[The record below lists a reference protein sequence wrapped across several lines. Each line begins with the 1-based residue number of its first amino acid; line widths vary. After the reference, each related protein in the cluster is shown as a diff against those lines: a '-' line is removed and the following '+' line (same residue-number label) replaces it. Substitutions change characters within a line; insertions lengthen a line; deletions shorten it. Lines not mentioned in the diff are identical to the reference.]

1 MATFAPN
8 PEAVARVP
16 RSIAYRYDALP
27 LNLAGGVLTVAL
39 AAPDDTAV
47 LDALRTATRLRLRP
61 LPMARDAIRENL
73 RVAYGETVAPA
84 AAARERD
91 GDAPA
96 VRALDLVF
104 ARAIAA
110 HASDIHVE
118 PSGGGG
124 RVRLRVDGIL
134 RELETIP
141 PELFA
146 AFTSRLKLVA
156 GMDIADR
163 RQPQDGRCGIPF
175 EQREIDA
182 RVASVPTIDGEKIV
196 VRLLDRYAAA
206 PDLATLGVP
215 REMLECYRAAAV
227 HAPWGF
233 VVVTGPT
240 GSGKTTTLY
249 ATLAELDA
257 RSRNVCSVEDPIEM
271 RLNGV
276 SQVQVNLRAGL
287 TFPLVLRAFMRQ
299 DPDVVM
305 VGEMRDGETA
315 AVAVSAALAGQVV
328 FTTLH
333 ANDAPR
339 TIDRLVELG
348 VARHSLAAALTAVVA
363 QRLVRVLC
371 EQCRVREPIPA
382 AVRETL
388 RTTLE
393 AWYVAGGC
401 RACAGTGYLGRTGV
415 YELMDV
421 DDATRDAI
429 ATGAS
434 SVHVAQLAARSGY
447 RPMRD
452 HALAKVLAGTTS
464 FDELTRVVAWSAAR

>member
-1 MATFAPN
+1 MTTFAPN

-16 RSIAYRYDALP
+16 RAIAYRYDALP
-27 LNLAGGVLTVAL
+27 LNVADGVLTVAL
-39 AAPDDTAV
+39 AVPTDTAV

-61 LPMARDAIRENL
+61 LPMERDAIRENL
-73 RVAYGETVAPA
+73 RAAYGEPA
-84 AAARERD
+84 IAAERGRGD
-91 GDAPA
+91 DAPA
-96 VRALDLVF
+96 VRAVELVF

-118 PSGGGG
+118 PCASGG

-134 RELETIP
+134 RELETVP
-141 PELFA
+141 AELFPT
-146 AFTSRLKLVA
+146 FSSRLKLLA

-182 RVASVPTIDGEKIV
+182 RAASVPTLDGEKIV
-196 VRLLDRYAAA
+196 VRLLDHYAAT
-206 PDLATLGVP
+206 PDLAALGMP
-215 REMLECYRAAAV
+215 ADMLRRYRGAV

-233 VVVTGPT
+233 VLATGPT

-249 ATLAELDA
+249 ASLAELDA
-257 RSRNVCSVEDPIEM
+257 RSRNVCSVEDPVEM
-271 RLNGV
+271 RLRGV
-276 SQVQVNLRAGL
+276 SQVQVNVRAGL
-287 TFPLVLRAFMRQ
+287 TFPLVVRAFMRQ

-305 VGEMRDGETA
+305 IGEMRDGETA

-363 QRLVRVLC
+363 QRLVRTLC
-371 EQCRVREPIPA
+371 EQCRVRESIPA
-382 AVRETL
+382 QLRETL
-388 RTTLE
+388 RTTHD
-393 AWYVAGGC
+393 AWYAARGC

-421 DDATRDAI
+421 DDTTRDAI

-434 SVHVAQLAARSGY
+434 SVHVAQLAARNGY

-452 HALAKVLAGTTS
+452 DALAKVLGGTTS

>member
-1 MATFAPN
+1 MTTFAPN

-16 RSIAYRYDALP
+16 RAIAYRYDALA
-27 LNLAGGVLTVAL
+27 LNLADGVLTVAL
-39 AAPDDTAV
+39 AAPGDAAI

-61 LPMARDAIRENL
+61 LPMERDVIRENL
-73 RVAYGETVAPA
+73 RVAYGETAPA
-84 AAARERD
+84 AAERGRD

-96 VRALDLVF
+96 VRAVELVF

-118 PSGGGG
+118 PCAAGG

-141 PELFA
+141 SELFP
-146 AFTSRLKLVA
+146 AFSSRLKLVA

-206 PDLATLGVP
+206 PDLATLGMP
-215 REMLECYRAAAV
+215 AEMLQRYRSAV

-233 VVVTGPT
+233 VLATGPT

-249 ATLAELDA
+249 ASLAELDA

-271 RLNGV
+271 RLGSV
-276 SQVQVNLRAGL
+276 TQVQVNMRAGL
-287 TFPLVLRAFMRQ
+287 TFPLVVRAFMRQ

-363 QRLVRVLC
+363 QRLVRTLC
-371 EQCRVREPIPA
+371 EQCRVRERIPA
-382 AVRETL
+382 QLRETL
-388 RTTLE
+388 RTAHDT
-393 AWYVAGGC
+393 WYAAGGC
-401 RACAGTGYLGRTGV
+401 RACGGTGYLGRTGV

-434 SVHVAQLAARSGY
+434 SVHVAQLAARTGY

-452 HALAKVLAGTTS
+452 DALAKVLAGTTS
-464 FDELTRVVAWSAAR
+464 FDELTRVVAWSASR

>member
-1 MATFAPN
+1 MTTFAPN

-16 RSIAYRYDALP
+16 RAIAYRYDALP
-27 LNLAGGVLTVAL
+27 LNLADGVLTVAL
-39 AAPDDTAV
+39 AAPNDTAV

-73 RVAYGETVAPA
+73 RAAYGETPGLLA
-84 AAARERD
+84 AERELD
-91 GDAPA
+91 AQAPA
-96 VRALDLVF
+96 VRAVDLLF

-118 PSGGGG
+118 PGADGG

-134 RELETIP
+134 RELETIAA
-141 PELFA
+141 ELMPS
-146 AFTSRLKLVA
+146 FTSRLKLMA

-163 RQPQDGRCGIPF
+163 RQPQDGRCGVPF
-175 EQREIDA
+175 EGREIDA

-206 PDLATLGVP
+206 PDLAALGMSAEALD
-215 REMLECYRAAAV
+215 RFRAAV

-249 ATLAELDA
+249 ASLAELDA

-271 RLNGV
+271 RLRGV

-371 EQCRVREPIPA
+371 EQCRVREAIPA
-382 AVRETL
+382 RLRETL
-388 RTTLE
+388 RTAHD
-393 AWYVAGGC
+393 AWYAAGGC

-452 HALAKVLAGTTS
+452 DALAKVLAGTTS